1 MIGYLDKKNMLT
13 IFSLFL
19 AVLILGI
26 LTKLTFFMSMVLLF
40 LIISL
45 SPLSNQSRLKSH
57 QCIFSGLLAAL
68 FTLGNQIHFT
78 FVSALPSENYIQS
91 VSIKMFLVFICAFF
105 IIVSILNRLDCLIN
119 SKNIFTEKKIRNI
132 FFLNNPLMVFLL
144 LLVFWTPY
152 LLSLYPGSILPD
164 SLSSINQALGAQ
176 KLSNHHPVVF
186 TLFLRFFIKTF
197 SFLGLNKSIF
207 IYSLVQTTILA
218 SILAYFICWLKKYRI
233 SSYIR
238 LLVLSYFA
246 FAPVFPI
253 YALNVQKDTL
263 FTSYLFLFTL
273 KCIDVIVEKKQNN
286 GMMSALVI
294 CGVLAT
300 FYRNNGS
307 YIVFITLFVLTI
319 VLIKQKRYCQ
329 SIYIFGTYCVITF
342 LLVNPLIS
350 RYSVPTATAESFGVP
365 LQQVSRTVVLNGKI
379 GKEDKEYL
387 NQLLPISEYK
397 NYSPMLAD
405 SIKWNSNFNNDLLNN
420 NPKEFIKV
428 WVHLLPRNFKIYMD
442 AYLLNTYGFWAPF
455 EKNHY
460 GFLDTRVNTN
470 NLNIK
475 QVDLIKLG
483 TGSNVMERVIEK
495 RDFLG
500 SGTLLC
506 LMIIGFYLYWIKER
520 PLLWIGYLPGFLTW
534 LSIMVATPVAFSL
547 RYVFILAMSLPLFF
561 CLPFLKRKSR

>member
-1 MIGYLDKKNMLT
+1 MRFFKLLSPSVILILMIMFSAILFVSKFNILLTFLFLSFT
-13 IFSLFL
+13 IFLVVITDKSNTKVNRSFFAGLLSILVILGNQVKYSTVGASYEKNTIQTNISLEKLVDFFGCFVIIFFLLKGVEYITIYIKVSPQKRRRSSNIFETSLF
-19 AVLILGI
+19 VFI
-26 LTKLTFFMSMVLLF
+26 F
-40 LIISL
+40 LIIL
-45 SPLSNQSRLKSH
+45 W
-57 QCIFSGLLAAL
+57 
-68 FTLGNQIHFT
+68 
-78 FVSALPSENYIQS
+78 
-91 VSIKMFLVFICAFF
+91 M
-105 IIVSILNRLDCLIN
+105 
-119 SKNIFTEKKIRNI
+119 
-132 FFLNNPLMVFLL
+132 
-144 LLVFWTPY
+144 PY
-152 LLSLYPGSILPD
+152 LLTLYPGCVLPD
-164 SLSSINQALGAQ
+164 SLSSINQALGNSP
-176 KLSNHHPVVF
+176 LSNHHPVIF
-186 TLFLRFFIKTF
+186 TLFLKFFIKLF

-207 IYSLVQTTILA
+207 IYTLVQTFIFA
-218 SILAYFICWLKKYRI
+218 SILTYFIFWLKKYGI
-233 SSYIR
+233 SRYLR
-238 LLVLSYFA
+238 LLILVYFA
-246 FAPVFPI
+246 VAPAFPI

-273 KCIDVIVEKKQNN
+273 KCIDVAVAKKQNN

-294 CGVLAT
+294 SGVLAT
-300 FYRNNGS
+300 FYRNNGL

-319 VLIKQKRYCQ
+319 VLIKQKRYHQ
-329 SIYIFGTYCVITF
+329 SIYILGTYCVITF

-420 NPKEFIKV
+420 NPKKFIKV
-428 WVHLLPRNFKIYMD
+428 WVHLLPRNFKIYVD

-455 EKNHY
+455 EKNPY

-495 RDFLG
+495 RNFLG

-506 LMIIGFYLYWIKER
+506 LMIISFYLYWIKKR
-520 PLLWIGYLPGFLTW
+520 PLLWVGYLPGFLTW

-561 CLPFLKRKSR
+561 CLPFLNLKSR